1 MHIRSRTGPAVVAMA
16 ALLTGCG
23 GGGSGDRDPARAAA
37 SPAADA
43 GARLVAVPAIV
54 GRRQDVAHR
63 LAARAGM
70 SLRFTGFSGKYAN
83 GRYPIG
89 CVKILSQSPVAG
101 ERRPRGAQIAVIE
114 VACRTPRSRPHAT
127 PWNGPPAPPTSSARS
142 R

>member
-1 MHIRSRTGPAVVAMA
+1 MFARARACLLAA
-16 ALLTGCG
+16 ALLAGCG
-23 GGGSGDRDPARAAA
+23 GGGGDGDLRPAPARPRQ
-37 SPAADA
+37 SA
-43 GARLVAVPAIV
+43 GSGGESGLVAVPAIV

-101 ERRPRGAQIAVIE
+101 ERRPRGTQIAVIE
-114 VACRTPRSRPHAT
+114 VACRTPRSKPHAT
-127 PWNGPPAPPTSSARS
+127 PWNDPPAPRTSSARS